1 MNLKHH
7 KPGTPWTLIMLFVIV
22 SALSVSAGLFYYRYL
37 KRESLENT
45 AQELS
50 TISDLKVRQIVD
62 WRRERMADGNFLRQ
76 NITLTR
82 RFREFLDEPDN
93 KRIQDDLL
101 ATMKSLVEYYD
112 YRNAL
117 FLDVMCNVRLFYPAR
132 DTVIGDLLME
142 SLPDYLNNGEVV
154 LTDLHKADTISFV
167 HLDMI
172 IPLKIP
178 GESSC
183 FGLIVLRIDPEE
195 VLYPV
200 IRIWPV
206 ESKSAESMLF
216 SREGEEI
223 IYLNE
228 LRHLDNR
235 ELVFKLPFN
244 TPGLP
249 AGMALQ
255 GVRQTTNGTDYRG
268 VPVIAAMNKVPESPW
283 YMVSKID
290 RSEIYEEMKKEGRMI
305 FMVIT
310 LILLTTGLLAGFLWR
325 NQRLRFYKSRYEAEI
340 ERLALVKHYDYI
352 LKFANDIILLFDGN
366 YQIVEANDK
375 ALETYGYLRNEM
387 TGMSVKDLKA
397 GNTPGSLEDDLKEL
411 NDIGYSIFETVHR
424 KKDGSVFPIE
434 ISARLFEIEGVAY
447 YQSISRDISER
458 KQTEEILRESEE
470 RFRKLF
476 EESPVGL
483 VMTGKDTSII
493 RANPGFCKMI
503 GYTEE
508 ELTGMTLRNFTHP
521 DHIGA
526 VEVGVLLLVAR
537 KTPVYHTENKYIR
550 KNGTI
555 IWGSTTIVVIR
566 NRMGEAQFYFAMIV
580 DITAKKLA
588 EEELEKSVSL
598 LEATLESTADGILV
612 VDTESRIVRF
622 NSKFADMW
630 RIPDEILEKM
640 DDDLALNYVVGQL
653 KDPESFLMNVR
664 KLYLS
669 PDQITSDII
678 EFKDGRVF
686 DRYSQPQ
693 KIGGKIVGRVWSFR
707 DITDREKARA
717 ELVAARD
724 KAQESDRL
732 KTAFL
737 HNVSHE
743 IRTPMNAILGFSNLI
758 NDPGLSSEERKQ
770 FTDVICQSGNQLLSI
785 INDIV
790 DLASIES
797 GQMKVT
803 IKQININTT
812 LRRLA
817 EQFSYREKPHAI
829 TLSLQTPLPQKEAE
843 IMTDGT
849 KLIQVVSNLINNAF
863 KFTKKGK
870 IVFGYRVDEGL
881 VEFFVKDTGIGIPE
895 EHLPRIFDRFY
906 QVDSAVSRQ
915 YGGTGLGL
923 SICRAY
929 VELLGGKIWLE
940 SEPGRGTVFYFTIPL
955 VRADKK
961 E

>member
-1 MNLKHH
+1 
-7 KPGTPWTLIMLFVIV
+7 
-22 SALSVSAGLFYYRYL
+22 
-37 KRESLENT
+37 
-45 AQELS
+45 
-50 TISDLKVRQIVD
+50 
-62 WRRERMADGNFLRQ
+62 
-76 NITLTR
+76 
-82 RFREFLDEPDN
+82 
-93 KRIQDDLL
+93 
-101 ATMKSLVEYYD
+101 
-112 YRNAL
+112 
-117 FLDVMCNVRLFYPAR
+117 
-132 DTVIGDLLME
+132 
-142 SLPDYLNNGEVV
+142 
-154 LTDLHKADTISFV
+154 
-167 HLDMI
+167 
-172 IPLKIP
+172 
-178 GESSC
+178 
-183 FGLIVLRIDPEE
+183 
-195 VLYPV
+195 
-200 IRIWPV
+200 
-206 ESKSAESMLF
+206 
-216 SREGEEI
+216 
-223 IYLNE
+223 
-228 LRHLDNR
+228 
-235 ELVFKLPFN
+235 
-244 TPGLP
+244 
-249 AGMALQ
+249 
-255 GVRQTTNGTDYRG
+255 
-268 VPVIAAMNKVPESPW
+268 
-283 YMVSKID
+283 
-290 RSEIYEEMKKEGRMI
+290 
-305 FMVIT
+305 
-310 LILLTTGLLAGFLWR
+310 
-325 NQRLRFYKSRYEAEI
+325 
-340 ERLALVKHYDYI
+340 
-352 LKFANDIILLFDGN
+352 
-366 YQIVEANDK
+366 
-375 ALETYGYLRNEM
+375 M

-411 NDIGYSIFETVHR
+411 NDIGYSIFQTVHR

-526 VEVGVLLLVAR
+526 DEVGVLLLVAR

-758 NDPGLSSEERKQ
+758 NDPGLSSEERRQ

>member
-7 KPGTPWTLIMLFVIV
+7 KPATPWTLIMLFFIV
-22 SALSVSAGLFYYRYL
+22 SALSVAAGLFYYRYQ
-37 KRESLENT
+37 KEESLKNT
-45 AQELS
+45 SKELS
-50 TISDLKVRQIVD
+50 TISDLKIRQIID
-62 WRRERMADGNFLRQ
+62 WRRERLSDGNFLRQ
-76 NITLTR
+76 NITMIR
-82 RFREFLDEPDN
+82 RFRDYLDSPDS
-93 KRIQDDLL
+93 KLLKDDLL
-101 ATMKSLVEYYD
+101 ITMKSLVENYD

-117 FLDVMCNVRLFYPAR
+117 FLDRKCKVRLFYPAA
-132 DTVIGDLLME
+132 DTVIGELLSE
-142 SLPDYLNNGEVV
+142 SLPDYLKNGEVV
-154 LTDLHKADTISFV
+154 LTDLHKADRISFV
-167 HLDMI
+167 HLDLI
-172 IPLKIP
+172 IPLNIP
-178 GESSC
+178 GESEG
-183 FGLIVLRIDPEE
+183 FGMIVLRIDPEK

-200 IRIWPV
+200 LRTWPV
-206 ESKSAESMLF
+206 ASKSAESLLF
-216 SREGEEI
+216 SREGEDI

-228 LRHLDNR
+228 LRHAGNKGLI
-235 ELVFKLPFN
+235 FKLPLN
-244 TPGLP
+244 TTGLP
-249 AGMALQ
+249 AAMGLQ
-255 GVRQTTNGTDYRG
+255 GIRQTIDGTDYRG
-268 VPVIAAMNKVPESPW
+268 VQVIAAMNKIPESPW
-283 YMVSKID
+283 YLVSKMD
-290 RSEIYEEMKKEGRMI
+290 RSEISEEVKKEGRMI

-310 LILLTTGLLAGFLWR
+310 LLLLTTGLLIGFLWR
-325 NQRLRFYKSRYEAEI
+325 NQRLKFYKSRYEAEI

-352 LKFANDIILLFDGN
+352 LKFANDIILLFDNN
-366 YQIVEANDK
+366 YQVVEANDK
-375 ALETYGYLRNEM
+375 AIETYGYSRHEM
-387 TGMSVKDLKA
+387 IGMSLKILKA
-397 GNTPGSLEDDLKEL
+397 GDDPQSLDEDLKEL
-411 NDIGYSIFETVHR
+411 NSKGYSTFETVHR

-434 ISARLFEIEGVAY
+434 ISARLFEIEGIGY
-447 YQSISRDISER
+447 YQSISRDITER
-458 KQTEEILRESEE
+458 KQAEETLRESEE
-470 RFRKLF
+470 KFRKLF

-483 VMTGKDTSII
+483 AMTGKDTAII
-493 RANPGFCKMI
+493 KVNQGFCKMT
-503 GYTEE
+503 GYSEE
-508 ELTGMTLRNFTHP
+508 EVTGMTFRELTHP

-526 VEVGVLLLVAR
+526 DEVGVLLLVAR
-537 KTPVYHTENKYIR
+537 KTPVYHTEKKYIR

-566 NRMGEAQFYFAMIV
+566 NSKGEAQFYFAMVV
-580 DITAKKLA
+580 DITAKKRA

-612 VDTESRIVRF
+612 VDTDSRIVRF
-622 NSKFADMW
+622 NSKFANMW
-630 RIPDEILEKM
+630 RIPEEILEKM
-640 DDDLALNYVVGQL
+640 DDELALKYVRGQL
-653 KDPESFLMNVR
+653 KDPETFLKNVR
-664 KLYLS
+664 DLYSS

-678 EFKDGRVF
+678 EFTDGRVF

-693 KIGGKIVGRVWSFR
+693 KIGGRIVGRVWSFR
-707 DITDREKARA
+707 DITERERARA
-717 ELVAARD
+717 ELIAARD

-758 NDPGLSSEERKQ
+758 NEPGVSPEERKQ

-797 GQMKVT
+797 GQMKVS

-817 EQFSYREKPHAI
+817 EQFSYREKPHSI

-863 KFTKKGK
+863 KFTQKGK
-870 IVFGYRVDEGL
+870 IVFGYRLTEGY
-881 VEFFVKDTGIGIPE
+881 VEFFVKDTGIGIPA
-895 EHLPRIFDRFY
+895 EHQPKIFDRFY

-923 SICRAY
+923 SISRAY

-940 SEPGRGTVFYFTIPL
+940 SEPGRGTVFYFTIPH
-955 VRADKK
+955 VREKRKK
-961 E
+961 